1 MLNKWCYNRQTKL
14 GQRESELT
22 AHTEMGHTQTH
33 REDNMQD
40 NSSQSYTMAVPRT
53 VSAIFLGK
61 LTKPRHVFRFVSFR
75 LLSSSSCQWM
85 PAKMNM
91 MKPIMNGQQGEKE
104 GGGGGSNDEIKAKP
118 AMPAA
123 NFNRLRQMEQQNG
136 QRQLPRLPPAPTPP
150 LWAAGFA
157 CLGKNPEAWLINII
171 LG

>member
-1 MLNKWCYNRQTKL
+1 
-14 GQRESELT
+14 
-22 AHTEMGHTQTH
+22 
-33 REDNMQD
+33 MQD

-91 MKPIMNGQQGEKE
+91 MKPIMNGQQKRGEKE
-104 GGGGGSNDEIKAKP
+104 TEGGRGGGSNDEIKAKP

-136 QRQLPRLPPAPTPP
+136 QRQLPRLPPPAPTPP

-157 CLGKNPEAWLINII
+157 CLGKNPEA
-171 LG
+171 